1 MSKRS
6 NFKMSEIQRRHRR
19 FSENFKR
26 NKVREIEQGLTK
38 VSEITKQYEVS
49 ATNVYRW
56 ISKFGHSN
64 KQDWLIVET
73 KSDTQELLSLKKK
86 IAELERIIGQKQLL
100 IDFKDK
106 MIELAEEEY
115 QIDIKKKY
123 SSPPSDTIGKT
134 KNKTGLV

>member
-6 NFKMSEIQRRHRR
+6 NFKMSENQRRHRR

-26 NKVREIEQGLTK
+26 NKVLEIEQGLTK
-38 VSEITKQYEVS
+38 VSEISKQYEVTT
-49 ATNVYRW
+49 TNVYRW
-56 ISKFGHSN
+56 ISKFGKSN

-86 IAELERIIGQKQLL
+86 VAELERIIGQKQIM

-115 QIDIKKKY
+115 RIDIKKKY
-123 SSPPSDTIGKT
+123 SSTPSDITGKI
-134 KNKTGLV
+134 KKKTGSV